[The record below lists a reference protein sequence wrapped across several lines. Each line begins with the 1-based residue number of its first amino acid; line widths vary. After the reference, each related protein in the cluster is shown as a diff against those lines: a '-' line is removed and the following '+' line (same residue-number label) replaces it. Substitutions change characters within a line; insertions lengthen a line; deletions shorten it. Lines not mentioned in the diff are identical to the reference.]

1 MWFIYNFLETLSE
14 LLCLNSPKTE
24 NRFPWN
30 STINFDNNFIYSYVY
45 RKPTFPTNAFSR
57 RYSWILE
64 NDLYYQKLQHQQY
77 NLARWELQ
85 PKLRYYTTIRYN
97 IDGSG
102 EEFYSYLNLCMLHIQ
117 IYKPTVYLIS
127 RYESQFIIV
136 VNCL

>member
-85 PKLRYYTTIRYN
+85 PKLRYYTIIRCS

-127 RYESQFIIV
+127 RYESQFIITI
-136 VNCL
+136 NCL